1 MIDARLDGDAA
12 ASWSSASGQ
21 RQRRGVM
28 TAITAILPGSA
39 SRLRLRRRLPVDGW
53 QALALGIAAL
63 VLLPV
68 LALGWTAMQGSGG
81 LWSHLFAHVL
91 PRAALNTALLLVGV
105 GTLSVALG
113 VGSAWLVTACDFPGR
128 RTLSWAL
135 LLPLAV
141 PTYIVAYAYLDL
153 LHPLGP
159 VQSLLRAVLGFDS
172 PRDFRLPD
180 IRGLAGCIVLL
191 GFVLYPY
198 VYLTTRAMFVTQ
210 AAGFLEAARA
220 LGASRAAM
228 FWRVALPMA
237 RPAIVIGLILV
248 LLETLNDIGA
258 SEFLGVQT
266 LTVSVY
272 TTWITRGDL
281 PGAAQIALAMLAL
294 VAALVLL
301 ERMARRRQ
309 RYASTLRP
317 RPMRPRRLRGAA
329 AAVALVLGWLPVLV
343 GFIAPACHLALESW
357 QRLASG
363 HAVSPTLWSSAW
375 NTVRVAAVATALT
388 LAAGLALAWAVRL
401 GEARR
406 APRLARAALRL
417 GSLGYAIPG
426 TVLAIGLL
434 APLAWFD
441 QFGNLLLESFGLPPR
456 MLLMGS
462 FWALALAYT
471 LRFLAIS
478 AGGIEAGWTRVPLS
492 LDHAARG
499 LGASQGGLLRRV
511 HLPLLRP
518 ALAAAALLVF
528 VDAMKELPATLLLRP
543 LNFETLA
550 TWLYADAAR
559 GAYEDGALAALCIV
573 LVGLLPVILLARAGI
588 RHLPEPTIHG

>member
-1 MIDARLDGDAA
+1 MIAVAA
-12 ASWSSASGQ
+12 AAP
-21 RQRRGVM
+21 RPR
-28 TAITAILPGSA
+28 
-39 SRLRLRRRLPVDGW
+39 SRAWPRPDGW
-53 QALALGIAAL
+53 LLAAIVFAVAVVLPLLALA
-63 VLLPV
+63 
-68 LALGWTAMQGSGG
+68 WTAAQGSEG
-81 LWSHLFAHVL
+81 LWSHIAGHVL
-91 PRAALNTALLLVGV
+91 PRATWNTSLLL
-105 GTLSVALG
+105 LG
-113 VGSAWLVTACDFPGR
+113 VGALVVSIGTGAAWLVTAYEFPGR
-128 RTLSWAL
+128 GVMAWAL

-159 VQSLLRAVLGFDS
+159 LQSGLRALLGVAS

-198 VYLTTRAMFVTQ
+198 VYMTTRAMFMTQ
-210 AAGFLEAARA
+210 AASLLEAART
-220 LGASRAAM
+220 LGAGRVAL
-228 FWRVALPMA
+228 FTRVALPLA
-237 RPAIVIGLILV
+237 RPAIAVGAALA

-272 TTWITRGDL
+272 TTWITRSDL
-281 PGAAQIALAMLAL
+281 PGAAQIALAMLLLVVAL
-294 VAALVLL
+294 IAL
-301 ERMARRRQ
+301 ERHGRSRQ

-317 RPMRPRRLRGAA
+317 RPMQRQRLRGGMAWLALALAA
-329 AAVALVLGWLPVLV
+329 LPVLV
-343 GFIAPACHLALESW
+343 GFVAPTAYLLAETW
-357 QRLASG
+357 QRLG
-363 HAVSPTLWSSAW
+363 QGDGVSPMLWSSAW
-375 NTVRVAAVATALT
+375 NTLRVAALATVLT
-388 LAAGLALAWAVRL
+388 VAAGLVLAWALRL
-401 GEARR
+401 AQARR
-406 APRLARAALRL
+406 APRLAAVALRV
-417 GSLGYAIPG
+417 GSLGYAVPG

-441 QFGNLLLESFGLPPR
+441 DGANLALQWLGIGPR

-462 FWALALAYT
+462 VTALVLAYA
-471 LRFLAIS
+471 LRFAIIA
-478 AGGIEAGWTRVPLS
+478 AGGTEAGLARIPVS
-492 LDHAARG
+492 LDQAARG
-499 LGASQGGLLRRV
+499 LGQAPGAMLWRV

-559 GAYEDGALAALCIV
+559 GAYEDGAVAALLIV
-573 LVGLLPVILLARAGI
+573 LAGLLPVILLARTGLAYG
-588 RHLPEPTIHG
+588 REVAAR